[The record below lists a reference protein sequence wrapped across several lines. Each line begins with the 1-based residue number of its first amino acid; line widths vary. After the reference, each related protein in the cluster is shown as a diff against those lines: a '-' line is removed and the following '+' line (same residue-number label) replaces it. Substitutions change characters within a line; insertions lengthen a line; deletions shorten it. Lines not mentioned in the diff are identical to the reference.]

1 MREPDN
7 PSPKQPFRHRLPGFV
22 GRFLRRCVV
31 RLVGGAVYVIGD
43 LLNIAIGNGLNLSD
57 VWPRELVSVKWP
69 WSQSTQTQ
77 QLLDQ
82 RSAAVKLESPAWG
95 LQDFLLLTSSDSEGM
110 ANAASKL
117 SPQCSIIIPVLNN
130 AELTFQCLRSVFHDV
145 DLSRDEIIVVDNG
158 STDATPLMLDRLK
171 GKVSVI
177 TNETNRGFGAA
188 CNQGAAQ
195 ARGKYL
201 VFLNNDTVVQPGWLK
216 NLEATAESNADVGAV
231 GSMLLSGEGVLQEAG
246 GIVWKDGSARNYGR
260 GEDPSETR
268 FRYAREADYCSGAS
282 LLIRKNLFHEV
293 GGFDE
298 RYAPAYYEDVDLCFA
313 TRSLGFKVF
322 YQPASRVVHYEGGT
336 AGTDLGQNFKR
347 YQHINQAKF
356 EAKWHDVLQ
365 REHLDPAFENV
376 EKAILSRRGPRV
388 IVVDSMYTSPNL
400 DAGSLRMT
408 MILKSLARWGSPQ
421 MLTETGQIS
430 SETED
435 LLGGAG
441 VEILTGVDYEKVF
454 RADDIRIAIL
464 SRPTTASRLLPLI
477 RKANKNIKIIYD
489 TVDLHFLRLDREA
502 KVTGNPQVAAD
513 MARMREQETRLAALT
528 DQVWCATTND
538 EEVLGAEVPEAR
550 TRVIPTIHSL
560 HGRGKRFSDREG
572 LLFIGNFNHLPNVDA
587 VHYFISQIFPLV
599 QEKLPGV
606 KFYVIGSNAL
616 EEILSY
622 HSADVIVTGYV
633 PDVSPYFESCRVFV
647 APLRYGAGMKGKIGQ
662 ALSYGLPTVTTSIG
676 AEGIGLEHKTEA
688 MIADD
693 PRSFAQSIVEL
704 YEDEKMWQKLSDKS
718 HSHIGQHYSPEVIE
732 GKILSALQDLI
743 QTDTAGQPLSDL
755 RAVAIGQS

>member
-7 PSPKQPFRHRLPGFV
+7 LSPKQPFRHRLPGFL

-31 RLVGGAVYVIGD
+31 RLVGGAIYLIGD
-43 LLNIAIGNGLNLSD
+43 LLDIAIGNGLKLD
-57 VWPRELVSVKWP
+57 GLWPKELASVKWP
-69 WSQSTQTQ
+69 WSQPTQRP
-77 QLLDQ
+77 QLVDQ
-82 RSAAVKLESPAWG
+82 RSDAPKLEPPAWG
-95 LQDFLLLTSSDSEGM
+95 LQDFLLLTSSETELS
-110 ANAASKL
+110 ANVPAGL
-117 SPQCSIIIPVLNN
+117 SPQCSIIIPVFNN
-130 AELTFQCLRSVFHDV
+130 AELTFECLRSVFREVNLNH
-145 DLSRDEIIVVDNG
+145 DEIIVANNG
-158 STDATPLMLDRLK
+158 STDATPVMLGRLN
-171 GKVSVI
+171 GKVRVV
-177 TNETNRGFGAA
+177 TNETNLGFGAA
-188 CNQGAAQ
+188 CNQAAAQ

-201 VFLNNDTVVQPGWLK
+201 VFLNNDTIVQTGWLK
-216 NLEATAESNADVGAV
+216 NLVATAENNAEVGAV
-231 GSMLLSGEGVLQEAG
+231 GSMLLFGDGVLQESG
-246 GIVWKDGSARNYGR
+246 GIVWKDGSAHNYGR

-268 FRYAREADYCSGAS
+268 FRYARETDYCSAAS

-322 YQPASRVVHYEGGT
+322 YQPTSRVVHYEGAT
-336 AGTDLGQNFKR
+336 AGVDLGQNFKR
-347 YQHINQAKF
+347 YQKINQAKF

-365 REHLDPAFENV
+365 REHLEPGLDNV

-388 IVVDSMYTSPNL
+388 IVVDSMYTSPNV

-421 MLTETGQIS
+421 LAIETGQIS
-430 SETED
+430 NETED
-435 LLGGAG
+435 ILGGAG

-454 RADDIRIAIL
+454 RADDIRVAIL
-464 SRPTTASRLLPLI
+464 SRPTTAGRLLPLI
-477 RKANKNIKIIYD
+477 RKANKNVKIIYD
-489 TVDLHFLRLDREA
+489 TVDLHFLRLDRES
-502 KVTGNPQVAAD
+502 KVTGSSRVAAE
-513 MARMREQETRLAALT
+513 MARMREQETRLASLS

-538 EEVLGAEVPEAR
+538 EAVLGAHAPEAR

-560 HGRGKRFSDREG
+560 HGRGRSFSDREG

-599 QEKLPGV
+599 QEEISEV
-606 KFYVIGSNAL
+606 KFYVIGSNAP
-616 EEILSY
+616 EDILAY

-633 PDVSPYFESCRVFV
+633 RDVTPYFESCRVFI
-647 APLRYGAGMKGKIGQ
+647 APLRYGAGMKGKIGH
-662 ALSYGLPTVTTSIG
+662 AFSYGLPTVTTSIG
-676 AEGIGLEHKTEA
+676 AEGIGLEHKNEA

-693 PRSFAQSIVEL
+693 PQSFAQAIVEL
-704 YEDEKMWQKLSDKS
+704 YEDEKIWQRLSDKS
-718 HSHIGQHYSPEVIE
+718 YSHIDQHYSPEVIE

-743 QTDTAGQPLSDL
+743 QTDIAGQPLSDL